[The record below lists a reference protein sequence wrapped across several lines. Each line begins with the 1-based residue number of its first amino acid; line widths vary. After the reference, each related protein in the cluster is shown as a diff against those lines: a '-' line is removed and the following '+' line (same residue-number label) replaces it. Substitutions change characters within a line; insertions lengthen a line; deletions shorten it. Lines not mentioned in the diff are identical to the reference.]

1 MSALAI
7 ITARGGSKRIP
18 KKNIKN
24 FLGKPIIE
32 YSIEAALNSGIFDE
46 VMVSTDDEEIRKI
59 ALNAGGSV
67 PFMRTGENSDDYAM
81 THEVLLEVLD
91 EYKKIGMEFDYIACI
106 YPTAPFVTSKK
117 LTECMDILVSRNADS
132 VVPVVAFSYPPQR
145 AFVMKENTI
154 KYKWPENMFRRS
166 QDLDVMYHD
175 SGQFYFLN
183 TAQFLLEK
191 KMIMEN
197 TVPFFLNESEV
208 QDIDNMEDW
217 KIAELKYTFLK
228 NRKELD

>member
-32 YSIEAALNSGIFDE
+32 YSIEAALDSGIFDE
-46 VMVSTDDEEIRKI
+46 VMISTDDDEIREI

-67 PFMRTGENSDDYAM
+67 PFMRTGKKSDDYAM

-117 LTECMDILVSRNADS
+117 LTECMDILVSRKADS

-191 KMIMEN
+191 NMIMEN

-217 KIAELKYTFLK
+217 KIAELKYSFLK

>member
-67 PFMRTGENSDDYAM
+67 PFMRTGKNSDDYAM

-154 KYKWPENMFRRS
+154 QYKWPENMFRRS